1 MVSISIPY
9 LWRKKKD
16 NILILHE
23 DDELFFY
30 PLTPMED
37 ENGTA
42 VFQSAISVTEV
53 SKDPKIVGDFQPSNV
68 NFNSSPYNYKF

>member
-1 MVSISIPY
+1 MSPSIHERSNFYGKYFYPV
-9 LWRKKKD
+9 LVKQKKKKD
-16 NILILHE
+16 NVLILCE

-42 VFQSAISVTEV
+42 VFQSAIWV
-53 SKDPKIVGDFQPSNV
+53 SKDPKIVGDF
-68 NFNSSPYNYKF
+68 